1 MESLAHNYCEI
12 SHQFTHASY
21 LPQEFIFAQHVNY
34 HVNFLLTVFKF
45 DPTNSTEICVLF
57 SSVTILINNPF
68 IASSSPYPYM
78 PACLSVF
85 LVLCYLQCFKSS
97 VLSTNIRTNCMYGE
111 NVRNNLIINDFHAN
125 IFYPK
130 QVFLFL
136 INILL
141 CRPHALWKSK
151 EIFLIFLS
159 SQASNNVLILLW
171 RFNSDIYD
179 LINVFAL
186 FY

>member
-1 MESLAHNYCEI
+1 
-12 SHQFTHASY
+12 
-21 LPQEFIFAQHVNY
+21 
-34 HVNFLLTVFKF
+34 
-45 DPTNSTEICVLF
+45 
-57 SSVTILINNPF
+57 
-68 IASSSPYPYM
+68 
-78 PACLSVF
+78 
-85 LVLCYLQCFKSS
+85 
-97 VLSTNIRTNCMYGE
+97 MYGE
-111 NVRNNLIINDFHAN
+111 NVRNNLIINYFHAN

-151 EIFLIFLS
+151 EFFLIFLS

-179 LINVFAL
+179 LINIFAL